1 VPQQDR
7 PHNVAIAEYLKNG
20 KPLRITGSAATEQDD
35 AIQLIVDLM
44 AEVGVSGP
52 QIVRLYSER
61 QPSPQWYEYFAQHW
75 PNVEV
80 TWSFGPGEE
89 AMMDEALDDLYRQD
103 AKPWWKFW

>member
-44 AEVGVSGP
+44 AEVSVSGA

-80 TWSFGPGEE
+80 TWSFGSGEE
-89 AMMDEALDDLYRQD
+89 AVMEEALDDLYRRG